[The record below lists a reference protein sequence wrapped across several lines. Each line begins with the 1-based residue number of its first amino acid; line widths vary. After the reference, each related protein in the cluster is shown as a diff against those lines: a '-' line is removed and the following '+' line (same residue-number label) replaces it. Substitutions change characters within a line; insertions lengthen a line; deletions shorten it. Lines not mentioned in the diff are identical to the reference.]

1 MSYEEAW
8 RKFERL
14 INPRAGGWITPFE
27 GLPYGA
33 SFNDKKL
40 AYEQPQV
47 KYVDIST
54 PSLTPNAVQIR
65 WKVPSDFP
73 CCPQGDFENPL
84 EAYRQNLKSGA
95 LFCKNNYYSSFVVDS
110 AYDHKG
116 NLIVMTNT
124 PDNFKGWAL
133 AIIAYE
139 FGKFVHV
146 SGGTFFEEIGAQKYF
161 ILAQGKKW
169 EDGEELLDDCC

>member
-1 MSYEEAW
+1 MSNDEAW
-8 RKFERL
+8 KELERN
-14 INPRAGGWITPFE
+14 ISPRMDDWESQFH

-47 KYVDIST
+47 KFIDIST
-54 PSLTPNAVQIR
+54 PSLTPNAVQID
-65 WKVPSDFP
+65 WKVPSEFP

-95 LFCKNNYYSSFVVDS
+95 LFCRNSKYSSFVVDS

-161 ILAQGKKW
+161 ILAQGKEWKY
-169 EDGEELLDDCC
+169 EGELLDDCC